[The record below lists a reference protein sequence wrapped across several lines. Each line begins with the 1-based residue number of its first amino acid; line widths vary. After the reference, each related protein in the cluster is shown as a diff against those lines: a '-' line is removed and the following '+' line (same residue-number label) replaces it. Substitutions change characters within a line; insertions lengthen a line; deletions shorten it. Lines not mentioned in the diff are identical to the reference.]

1 MVIDRLRRGVYLTVV
16 ASMGNQ
22 KAKSE
27 ERQCLPLRRVRK
39 KVFKQWVMKKGPAE
53 HVGKVIEWW
62 LCGWHI

>member
-1 MVIDRLRRGVYLTVV
+1 M
-16 ASMGNQ
+16 ASMGDQ

-27 ERQCLPLRRVRK
+27 ERQSLPLRRVRK